1 MTLSV
6 ISYVNKTASGTFTIP
21 VGCNMVVAMVA
32 GSETAPVING
42 VSMQTKASIGSNGTA
57 PAVSVHTYIV
67 NEIYEATELPFT
79 LYGTS
84 ATFAFVDNGNFV
96 GKTVISCQ
104 DEATCTEELPTST
117 NDIVFGVVA
126 GSIGPVSVTF
136 DGNAPTYMDSSNAA
150 KTCYAVPADSSQ
162 TVVAKDDGVS
172 TGYYI
177 TTSTWIPETLV
188 SAGYWTYDPFPHYIT
203 YAYLFTSGGYDI
215 YQQYDN
221 GVIVSS
227 VSVVHGSPAPTGRVY
242 YTYPGVWHPPVY
254 TGGYYQYNKTW
265 VSAGALGQVSAA
277 FISVSETGS
286 GVFVGRPVII

>member
-6 ISYVNKTASGTFTIP
+6 LSYVNKTASGTITIP
-21 VGCNMVVAMVA
+21 ASCNMIVAMVT
-32 GSETAPVING
+32 GSEAPPVING
-42 VSMQTKASIGSNGTA
+42 VAMQTKASIGSNGTA
-57 PAVSVHTYIV
+57 PAVSVHTYNV

-79 LYGTS
+79 LFGTS

-96 GKTVISCQ
+96 GQNVIFCQ
-104 DEATCTEELPTST
+104 DEATCTEELATSS

-150 KTCYAVPADSSQ
+150 KTCYATPTDSSQ

-188 SAGYWTYDPFPHYIT
+188 SAGYWSYDPVLHIV
-203 YAYLFTSGGYDI
+203 
-215 YQQYDN
+215 QYY
-221 GVIVSS
+221 S
-227 VSVVHGSPAPTGRVY
+227 VSIGGGQWNEYKREDGVVTFLGVVPTPFDGTMTY

-254 TGGYYQYNKTW
+254 TGGYYQYSKTW

>member
-6 ISYVNKTASGTFTIP
+6 LSYVNKTASGTITIP
-21 VGCNMVVAMVA
+21 VGCNMVVAMVS

-42 VSMQTKASIGSNGTA
+42 VSMQTKSSIASNGVA

-67 NEIYEATELPFT
+67 NEIYEAIELPFT
-79 LYGTS
+79 LYGTA
-84 ATFAFVDNGNFV
+84 ATFAFVDNGAFV
-96 GKTVISCQ
+96 GQNVVFCQ
-104 DEATCTEELPTST
+104 GTASCTEELPTSV

-126 GSIGPVSVTF
+126 GSIGPVSATL

-150 KTCYAVPADSSQ
+150 KTCYATPTDSSQ

-177 TTSTWIPETLV
+177 TTTTWVPETLV
-188 SAGYWTYDPFPHYIT
+188 SAGYWSYDPVPNYVT
-203 YAYLFTSGGYDI
+203 WGYYSNLGEGI
-215 YQQYDN
+215 YQWRKYIN
-221 GVIVSS
+221 GLGTDQFAVSTTQPAGS
-227 VSVVHGSPAPTGRVY
+227 VF

-254 TGGYYQYNKTW
+254 TGGYYQYSKTW